1 MAEEELCLR
10 QAGERLDDLVW
21 GGLMQSSKARN
32 LVGLDFIILRLVWER
47 LNAPLGQGDFPP
59 AAFWFESG

>member
-10 QAGERLDDLVW
+10 QAGERLDDLVR

-47 LNAPLGQGDFPP
+47 LAAPLGQGDSSP

>member
-1 MAEEELCLR
+1 M
-10 QAGERLDDLVW
+10 GERLDDLVR

-47 LNAPLGQGDFPP
+47 LAAPLGQGDSSP